1 MTGKARGPARLRP
14 TPPAQPSLPEGEC
27 VYLRVLVK
35 ADAAAFVAAAQASL
49 RLHRPW
55 VHPPAT
61 PGEFARR
68 MRRKRDDSKW
78 IALLAVRREDDA
90 LLGVFNL
97 SDIIRG
103 PLQQSF
109 LGYYAFSPHTGQ
121 GYMREGLRLVLKY
134 AFRELKLHRIEANIQ
149 PANGPSLALVRAC
162 GFIQEGISARY
173 LKIGGRWRDHERWAI
188 NADDW
193 RARRR
198 ADKEGR

>member
-1 MTGKARGPARLRP
+1 MTGKVRRPARTPRLPAAPAPLANGPRVFLR
-14 TPPAQPSLPEGEC
+14 L
-27 VYLRVLVK
+27 LVS
-35 ADAAAFVAAAQASL
+35 ADAAAFVAAARKSL

-55 VHPPAT
+55 VHPPTAVV
-61 PGEFARR
+61 EFVRR
-68 MRRKRDDSKW
+68 MQRPPGDSNW

-97 SDIIRG
+97 SEIIRG

-109 LGYYAFSPHTGQ
+109 LGYFAFAPHTGQ
-121 GYMREGLRLVLKY
+121 GYMREGLGLVLDY
-134 AFRELKLHRIEANIQ
+134 AFRRLKLHRIEANIQ
-149 PANGPSLALVRAC
+149 PANAASIALARAGGLIRE
-162 GFIQEGISARY
+162 GFSARY

-198 ADKEGR
+198 AEKTAP